1 MTAPLRA
8 PAPALL
14 ERFVAIVGARYAIT
28 DTAAQAPYLVE
39 PRGRYLG
46 RTPMVLRPGTTEE
59 VAAILKLAG
68 ETRTPIVP
76 QGGNT
81 GLVGGQTPNE
91 TGNEII
97 LALGRLDRLR
107 AIDAEANTMTVEAGM
122 TLADA
127 QAAAAKVDRLFPL
140 SLASEGTCQIGGNLA
155 TNAGGTAVLAYGT
168 MRDLTLGLEI
178 VLASGEIWDGLRAL
192 HKDNTGYD
200 LRNIFV
206 GSEGTL
212 GVITAAVLKLYPR
225 PRGTAVIFAGLP
237 DLGAVLRFLNRA
249 RAIAGRELTA
259 FEFMAGIGLDF
270 VLRHLPGARDP
281 LGTRHDWYVLAEV
294 SSLVSEEDAHER
306 AAALLAAAFDEGI
319 VSDAVVAT
327 SLAQAAQLWRLREA
341 LSEVQ
346 KHEGGS
352 IKHDVS
358 LPVERISDFIAEATA
373 AATKIVPGGRIVPF
387 GHLGDGNVHFNVSQP
402 AGADRDAFLARWD
415 EVNEAVHAIVARYEG
430 SISGE
435 HGIGRAKRQ
444 ILTAVKSPVEI
455 AMMRKLKAALD
466 PNGILN
472 PGKVL

>member
-14 ERFVAIVGARYAIT
+14 ERFAAIVGARYTVT
-28 DTAAQAPYLVE
+28 DVAAQAPYLIE
-39 PRGRYLG
+39 PRGRYPG

-59 VAAILKLAG
+59 VAAILKLAN

-81 GLVGGQTPNE
+81 GLVGGQTPHE
-91 TGNEII
+91 TGNEIV
-97 LALGRLDRLR
+97 LALGRLDRIR
-107 AIDAEANTMTVEAGM
+107 AIDAEANTMSVEAGT
-122 TLADA
+122 TLANA
-127 QAAAAKVDRLFPL
+127 QAAAAKADRLFPL

-168 MRDLTLGLEI
+168 MRELTLGLEV
-178 VLASGEIWDGLRAL
+178 VLASGEVWNGLRAL

-200 LRNIFV
+200 LRDVFV

-237 DLGAVLRFLNRA
+237 DIGAVLRFLNQA
-249 RAIAGRELTA
+249 RATAGRELTA
-259 FEFMAGIGLDF
+259 FEFMARIGLDF
-270 VLRHLPGARDP
+270 VLHHLPGARDP
-281 LGTRHDWYVLAEV
+281 LGSRHDWYVLAEI
-294 SSLVSEEDAHER
+294 SSLISEDDARER
-306 AAALLAAAFDEGI
+306 AETLLASASEAGI
-319 VSDAVVAT
+319 VSDAVIAA
-327 SLAQAAQLWRLREA
+327 SLSQAEELWRLREA

-358 LPVERISDFIAEATA
+358 LPDERMSDFIAEASA
-373 AATKIVPGGRIVPF
+373 AALKIVPGSRIVPF

-402 AGADRDAFLARWD
+402 VGADRETFLARWD

-435 HGIGRAKRQ
+435 HGIGRAKRHV
-444 ILTAVKSPVEI
+444 LTAVKSPVEI
-455 AMMRKLKAALD
+455 ALMRKLKAALD